1 VQNANKVLGG
11 SVSSFEITDEKKR
24 LAMREREGRVQDS
37 GPITF
42 VSGNNNGGML
52 PPEYRQAAFPAENH

>member
-1 VQNANKVLGG
+1 MQNVNKVLGG

-37 GPITF
+37 GPISF
-42 VSGNNNGGML
+42 VSGGML
-52 PPEYRQAAFPAENH
+52 PPEYRQAALPAENH